1 MGLDFAI
8 DQLLDTGWTT
18 LDTTGCEYSSAR
30 AYPGLGRI
38 MREFQ
43 AGGAELSLRKVDL
56 FDCYRAEW
64 RDASGRALGGVVGQ
78 TEIEAAVYAL
88 AQFRRA
94 AISAASV

>member
-1 MGLDFAI
+1 MGLEFAI
-8 DQLLDTGWTT
+8 QQLLDTGWTT
-18 LDTTGCEYSSAR
+18 LDTTGCEYLRAR

-43 AGGAELSLRKVDL
+43 AAGAELSLRKVDL

-64 RDASGRALGGVVGQ
+64 TDASGRPMGGVVGQ
-78 TEIEAAVYAL
+78 SEIEAAVYAL

-94 AISAASV
+94 AAAVLSA